1 MCDNVTDCSD
11 GSDESYCPQDSC
23 PVLGMYTCWSD
34 GSCIAWNKVCDFVS
48 DCTNGEDERPYL
60 CGKICLLSICLF
72 ACLSFCWP
80 WACLLFGH
88 WFVQLS
94 VCLFVCLSVCLF
106 VCLYCSLSY
115 VKVNT
120 AHIAT
125 LKVTTATG
133 PMSKVKMTLTYGQ
146 RKTLLDQVSISLQ

>member
-1 MCDNVTDCSD
+1 MEKTKGHISVVRFV
-11 GSDESYCPQDSC
+11 YCP
-23 PVLGMYTCWSD
+23 
-34 GSCIAWNKVCDFVS
+34 FV
-48 DCTNGEDERPYL
+48 
-60 CGKICLLSICLF
+60 CLL
-72 ACLSFCWP
+72 
-80 WACLLFGH
+80 
-88 WFVQLS
+88 VYLS
-94 VCLFVCLSVCLF
+94 VGHGPVSSLAIGLFSCLFVCLSVCLF